1 MKKQSISP
9 SESTFFG
16 LTSSEAAQYR
26 LNLFSQI
33 HEIVFH
39 GKGGYDWN
47 TIYNMPIWL
56 RRFTFNK
63 IKEFYEKEAEATQ
76 KAQNPNNIDLTAPSK
91 IPEAVKNAVK
101 QSPTPV
107 TPKPGNKPS
116 VKVS

>member
-1 MKKQSISP
+1 
-9 SESTFFG
+9 
-16 LTSSEAAQYR
+16 
-26 LNLFSQI
+26 
-33 HEIVFH
+33 
-39 GKGGYDWN
+39 
-47 TIYNMPIWL
+47 MPIWL